1 MGSIRLRSFRS
12 VDDLN
17 AAAADVLQ
25 QHLTREFGRAHAV
38 MLSGGTTPFPVY
50 EELMRRRCRVAD
62 DGFVCFSD
70 ERFVPETSPESN
82 YGRTRTFLGAIGLSP
97 ERTLRVHTDR
107 GLKAAAGQ
115 YDRDLKQYIKSGGRL
130 ALGLLGLG
138 GDGHTASLFSEKD
151 LELGRGVYAVAISR
165 DEKPD
170 RISVTPDLLKCFET
184 LIFLV
189 VGSGKKDIVN
199 RLLKDPTQ
207 VTAGVAVRD
216 APSVQLWQA

>member
-38 MLSGGTTPFPVY
+38 MLSGGATPFPVY

-70 ERFVPETSPESN
+70 ERFVPENSPESN
-82 YGRTRTFLGAIGLSP
+82 YGRTRPFLGAIGLSP

-107 GLKAAAGQ
+107 GLKTAAGQ

-151 LELGRGVYAVAISR
+151 LELGRGVYAVAICR

-189 VGSGKKDIVN
+189 VGSGKGAIVN